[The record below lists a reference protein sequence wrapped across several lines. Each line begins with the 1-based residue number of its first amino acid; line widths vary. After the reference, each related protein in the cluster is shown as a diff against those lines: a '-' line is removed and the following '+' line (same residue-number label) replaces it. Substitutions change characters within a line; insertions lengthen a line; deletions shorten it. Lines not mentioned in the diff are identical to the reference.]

1 MLKKLFTPMK
11 IGKIEIPNRL
21 VVSPMVTD
29 YCNQDGT
36 ATERYIAYHEAKA
49 KGGWGLIITEDY
61 AVDPSGKGFSCVAG
75 LWNDSQIASHTEL
88 TKRIHQYKS
97 KIFAQIYHCGR
108 QTASAITGCQPLA
121 PSPVPCPT
129 MQELPKELPID
140 EIEKIVGQFGD
151 TALRAKKAGFDGV
164 EIHGAHGYLVSEF
177 MSPYSNKRTDEYGGH
192 LLNRMRFPLKIVA
205 DIRAKCGKDFGV
217 GFRIS
222 CDEFV
227 PGGRTIED
235 TKAMA
240 VLLEDAGI
248 DVLHVSAGVYA
259 SADKIVPASST
270 PHGWLAGYAEEV
282 KKVVRVPV
290 ITVGRINDP
299 FVAESIIASGKAD
312 FVAMGRAS
320 LADPEFPKKAKAGL
334 FDEIR
339 PCIACNEGCIGI
351 LFTDQPI
358 KCVLNPTL
366 GREAEWVIR
375 PAEKAKKVVV
385 IGGGP
390 AGMEAAATAA
400 KAGHKVSLF
409 EKEGRLGGLFYL
421 ASVPP
426 NKGEIGNF
434 VEYQIKQLE
443 KFKIKVTLNAN
454 VTPEVIDSEKPDV
467 VINAT
472 GGIPVTP
479 DIPGIAAKPNVV
491 NAYDVLAGKVFVGA
505 KAVVI
510 GGGMVGAETA
520 NHLAN
525 HGKSVTLVEMLPD
538 IATEIQN
545 INRSALL
552 QDLEKGRVRIL
563 VETTVKEVLTD
574 GVLVIKGC
582 DTESIGADTVVV
594 ASGSRTDGGLEN
606 KLAGRPY
613 KVVSIGDAIKVGKV
627 VDAIEAGYLT
637 GMNA

>member
-75 LWNDSQIASHTEL
+75 LWNDSQIAGHTEL
-88 TKRIHQYKS
+88 TRRVHQYNS

-108 QTASAITGCQPLA
+108 QTASSITGCQPLA

-129 MQELPKELPID
+129 MQELPKELPVD
-140 EIEKIVGQFGD
+140 GIEKIVGQFGD

-164 EIHGAHGYLVSEF
+164 EIHGAHGYLISEF

-192 LLNRMRFPLKIVA
+192 LLNRMRFPLQIVA

-282 KKVVRVPV
+282 KKAVKIPV

-299 FVAESIIASGKAD
+299 FVAESILASGKAD

-320 LADPEFPKKAKAGL
+320 LADPEFPEKARAGL

-366 GREAEWVIR
+366 GREAEWVIKT
-375 PAEKAKKVVV
+375 AKKAKKVVV

-443 KFKIKVTLNAN
+443 KCKVKVTLNAN
-454 VTPEVIDSEKPDV
+454 VTPEWIDSEKPDV

-472 GGIPVTP
+472 GGIPITP
-479 DIPGIAAKPNVV
+479 DIPGIAKPNVV

>member
-1 MLKKLFTPMK
+1 
-11 IGKIEIPNRL
+11 
-21 VVSPMVTD
+21 
-29 YCNQDGT
+29 
-36 ATERYIAYHEAKA
+36 
-49 KGGWGLIITEDY
+49 
-61 AVDPSGKGFSCVAG
+61 
-75 LWNDSQIASHTEL
+75 
-88 TKRIHQYKS
+88 
-97 KIFAQIYHCGR
+97 
-108 QTASAITGCQPLA
+108 
-121 PSPVPCPT
+121 
-129 MQELPKELPID
+129 
-140 EIEKIVGQFGD
+140 
-151 TALRAKKAGFDGV
+151 
-164 EIHGAHGYLVSEF
+164 
-177 MSPYSNKRTDEYGGH
+177 
-192 LLNRMRFPLKIVA
+192 
-205 DIRAKCGKDFGV
+205 
-217 GFRIS
+217 
-222 CDEFV
+222 
-227 PGGRTIED
+227 
-235 TKAMA
+235 
-240 VLLEDAGI
+240 
-248 DVLHVSAGVYA
+248 
-259 SADKIVPASST
+259 
-270 PHGWLAGYAEEV
+270 
-282 KKVVRVPV
+282 
-290 ITVGRINDP
+290 
-299 FVAESIIASGKAD
+299 
-312 FVAMGRAS
+312 MGRAS
-320 LADPEFPKKAKAGL
+320 LADPEFPEKAKAAL

-375 PAEKAKKVVV
+375 PAKKAKKVVV

-400 KAGHKVSLF
+400 KAGHKVSLL
-409 EKEGRLGGLFYL
+409 EREGRLGGLFYL

-443 KFKIKVTLNAN
+443 KFKVKVTLNAN
-454 VTPEVIDSEKPDV
+454 VTSELIDSEKPDV

-472 GGIPVTP
+472 GGIPATP
-479 DIPGIAAKPNVV
+479 DIPGIAKPNVV

-552 QDLEKGRVRIL
+552 QDLEKGKVRIL

-582 DTESIGADTVVV
+582 DTESIGADTVVA
-594 ASGSRTDGGLEN
+594 ASGSRPDGGLEA
-606 KLAGRPY
+606 KLAGKPY
-613 KVVSIGDAIKVGKV
+613 KVVSIGDAVKVGKV
-627 VDAIEAGYLT
+627 IDAIEAGFLA
-637 GMNA
+637 GMSA

>member
-75 LWNDSQIASHTEL
+75 LWNDSQIAGHTEL
-88 TKRIHQYKS
+88 TRRVHQYNS

-108 QTASAITGCQPLA
+108 QTASSITGCQPLA

-129 MQELPKELPID
+129 MQELPKELPVD
-140 EIEKIVGQFGD
+140 GIEKIVGQFGD

-164 EIHGAHGYLVSEF
+164 EIHGAHGYLISEF

-240 VLLEDAGI
+240 VFLEDAGI

-282 KKVVRVPV
+282 KKAVRVPV

-299 FVAESIIASGKAD
+299 FVAESILASGKAD

-320 LADPEFPKKAKAGL
+320 LADPEFPEKAKAAL

-375 PAEKAKKVVV
+375 PAKKAKKVVV

-400 KAGHKVSLF
+400 KAGHKVSLL
-409 EKEGRLGGLFYL
+409 EREGRLGGLFYL

-443 KFKIKVTLNAN
+443 KFKVKVTLNAN
-454 VTPEVIDSEKPDV
+454 VTSELIDSEKPDV

-472 GGIPVTP
+472 GGIPATP
-479 DIPGIAAKPNVV
+479 DIPGIAKPNVV

-552 QDLEKGRVRIL
+552 QDLEKGKVRIL

-582 DTESIGADTVVV
+582 DTESIGADTVVA
-594 ASGSRTDGGLEN
+594 ASGSRPDGGLEA
-606 KLAGRPY
+606 KLAGKPY
-613 KVVSIGDAIKVGKV
+613 KVVSIGDAVKVGKV
-627 VDAIEAGYLT
+627 IDAIEAGFLA
-637 GMNA
+637 GMSA

>member
-75 LWNDSQIASHTEL
+75 LWNDSQIASHAEL
-88 TKRIHQYKS
+88 TRRVHQYKS

-129 MQELPKELPID
+129 MQELPKELPVD

-151 TALRAKKAGFDGV
+151 TALRAKKAGFDGI
-164 EIHGAHGYLVSEF
+164 EIHGAHGYLISEF

-240 VLLEDAGI
+240 VFLEDAGF

-270 PHGWLAGYAEEV
+270 PHGWLAGYAEEA
-282 KKVVRVPV
+282 KKAVRVPV

-299 FVAESIIASGKAD
+299 FVAESILASGKAD

-320 LADPEFPKKAKAGL
+320 LADPEFPEKAKAAL

-375 PAEKAKKVVV
+375 PAKKAKKVVV

-400 KAGHKVSLF
+400 KAGHKVSLL
-409 EKEGRLGGLFYL
+409 EREGRLGGLFYL

-443 KFKIKVTLNAN
+443 KFKVKVTLNAN
-454 VTPEVIDSEKPDV
+454 VTSELIDSEKPDV

-472 GGIPVTP
+472 GGIPATP
-479 DIPGIAAKPNVV
+479 DIPGIAKPNVV

-552 QDLEKGRVRIL
+552 QDLEKGKVRIL

-582 DTESIGADTVVV
+582 DTESIGADTVVA
-594 ASGSRTDGGLEN
+594 ASGSRPDGGLEA
-606 KLAGRPY
+606 KLAGKPY
-613 KVVSIGDAIKVGKV
+613 KVVSIGDAVKVGKV
-627 VDAIEAGYLT
+627 IDAIEAGFLA
-637 GMNA
+637 GMSA

>member
-1 MLKKLFTPMK
+1 MLKRLFSPMK
-11 IGKIEIPNRL
+11 IGRVAISNRL

-29 YCNQDGT
+29 YCNKDGT

-75 LWNDSQIASHTEL
+75 LWDDSQIASHTEL
-88 TKRIHQYKS
+88 TKRVHKYKS

-108 QTASAITGCQPLA
+108 QTVSAITGCQPLA
-121 PSPVPCPT
+121 PSPIPCPA
-129 MQELPKELPID
+129 MQELPKELPIA

-164 EIHGAHGYLVSEF
+164 EIHGAHGYLIAEF
-177 MSPYSNKRTDEYGGH
+177 MSPYSNKRSDEYGGH
-192 LLNRMRFPLKIVA
+192 LLNRVRFPLKIVA
-205 DIRAKCGKDFGV
+205 DVRAKCGKDFGI

-235 TKAMA
+235 TKAIA
-240 VLLEDAGI
+240 VLLEEAGV
-248 DVLHVSAGVYA
+248 DVLHVTCGVYA
-259 SADKIVPASST
+259 SVDKIVPPSSV

-282 KKVVRVPV
+282 KKAVKIPV

-299 FVAESIIASGKAD
+299 FVAESIISSGKAD
-312 FVAMGRAS
+312 LVAMGRAS
-320 LADPEFPKKAKAGL
+320 LTDPEFPKKAKAGL

-339 PCIACNEGCIGI
+339 PCIACNEACIGI
-351 LFTDQPI
+351 LFMDQPI

-366 GREAEWVIR
+366 GREAELVIK
-375 PAEKAKKVVV
+375 PAKKAKKVVV
-385 IGGGP
+385 LGGGP

-434 VEYQIKQLE
+434 IEYQIKQLE
-443 KFKIKVTLNAN
+443 KFKVKVTLNAN
-454 VTPEVIDSEKPDV
+454 VTPELVDSEKPDV

-472 GGIPVTP
+472 GGSPAIP
-479 DIPGIAAKPNVV
+479 DIPGIDKPLVV

-520 NHLAN
+520 NHLVN

-538 IATEIQN
+538 IATEVQN
-545 INRSALL
+545 INRGALL
-552 QDLEKGRVRIL
+552 QDLEKGKVKIL
-563 VETTVKEVLTD
+563 VNTTVKEVLVD
-574 GVLVIKGC
+574 GVLVVK
-582 DTESIGADTVVV
+582 DNATESINADTVIV
-594 ASGSRTDGGLEN
+594 ASGSKPDGGLAA
-606 KLAGRPY
+606 KLSGKPY
-613 KVVSIGDAIKVGKV
+613 KVVSIGNTVKVGKV
-627 VDAIEAGYLT
+627 IDAIETGYLA
-637 GMNA
+637 GLNV

>member
-75 LWNDSQIASHTEL
+75 LWNDSQIASHAEL
-88 TKRIHQYKS
+88 TRRVHQYKS

-129 MQELPKELPID
+129 MQELPKELPVD

-151 TALRAKKAGFDGV
+151 TALRAKKAGFDGI
-164 EIHGAHGYLVSEF
+164 EIHGAHGYLISEF

-240 VLLEDAGI
+240 VFLEDAGI

-282 KKVVRVPV
+282 KKAVRVPV

-299 FVAESIIASGKAD
+299 FVAESILASGKAD

-320 LADPEFPKKAKAGL
+320 LADPEFPEKAKAAL

-375 PAEKAKKVVV
+375 PAKKAKKVVV

-400 KAGHKVSLF
+400 KAGHKVSLL
-409 EKEGRLGGLFYL
+409 EREGRLGGLFYL

-443 KFKIKVTLNAN
+443 KFKVKVTLNAN
-454 VTPEVIDSEKPDV
+454 VTSELIDSEKPDV

-472 GGIPVTP
+472 GGIPATP
-479 DIPGIAAKPNVV
+479 DIPGIAKPNVV

-552 QDLEKGRVRIL
+552 QDLEKGKVRIL

-594 ASGSRTDGGLEN
+594 ASGSRSDGSLEDMLADKAY
-606 KLAGRPY
+606 KL
-613 KVVSIGDAIKVGKV
+613 VSIGDAVKVGKV
-627 VDAIEAGYLT
+627 VDAIEAGYLA

>member
-1 MLKKLFTPMK
+1 MFKKLFSPMK
-11 IGKIEIPNRL
+11 IGKVEIPNRL

-61 AVDPSGKGFSCVAG
+61 AIDPTGKGFSCVAG
-75 LWNDSQIASHTEL
+75 LWNDSQIAGHSEL
-88 TKRIHQYKS
+88 TKRVHQYAS

-108 QTASAITGCQPLA
+108 QTSHLITMCPPLA
-121 PSPVPCPT
+121 PSPIPCPA
-129 MQELPKELPID
+129 MQELPDELTID
-140 EIEKIVGQFGD
+140 DIERMVEKFGD
-151 TALRAKKAGFDGV
+151 CALRAQKAGFDGV
-164 EIHGAHGYLVSEF
+164 EIHGAHGYLIAEF
-177 MSPYSNKRTDEYGGH
+177 MSPYSNKRTDKYGGH
-192 LLNRMRFPLKIVA
+192 LLNRMRFPLEVVA
-205 DIRAKCGKDFGV
+205 NIRAKTRNDFGL

-227 PGGRTIED
+227 PGGRSIED
-235 TKAMA
+235 TKAIA
-240 VLLEDAGI
+240 ILLERARI
-248 DVLHVSAGVYA
+248 DVLHVSCGVYA

-282 KKVVRVPV
+282 KKVISMPV

-299 FVAESIIASGKAD
+299 FVADSIIAGRKAD

-320 LADPEFPKKAKAGL
+320 LADPEFPKKAAAGE

-366 GREAEWVIR
+366 GKEAELAIK
-375 PAEKAKKVVV
+375 PAAVKKKLLV

-390 AGMEAAATAA
+390 AGMEAAITAA
-400 KAGHKVSLF
+400 KAGHKVSLY
-409 EKEGRLGGLFYL
+409 EKEGHLGGLFYL

-434 VEYQIKQLE
+434 VGWQIGQLD
-443 KFKIKVTLNAN
+443 KMKVNVTLNAE
-454 VTPEVIDSEKPDV
+454 VTPELIDSEKPDV
-467 VINAT
+467 VILAT
-472 GGIPVTP
+472 GGRPVLP
-479 DIPGIAAKPNVV
+479 EISGVDKPNVV
-491 NAYDVLAGKVFVGA
+491 HAYTVLAGKVAVSA
-505 KAVVI
+505 KVVVI

-525 HGKSVTLVEMLPD
+525 HGKVVTLVEMMSE
-538 IATEIQN
+538 IATEVPN
-545 INRSALL
+545 INRMALL
-552 QDLEKGRVRIL
+552 QDLEKNKVRVL
-563 VETTVKEVLTD
+563 VNTTVKDVMVD
-574 GVLVIKGC
+574 GVVVVK
-582 DTESIGADTVVV
+582 DSVTETISSETVVV
-594 ASGSRTDGGLEN
+594 ASGSKPNNDLKKELDG
-606 KLAGRPY
+606 KPY
-613 KVVSIGDAIKVGKV
+613 TVITVGDAAKVGKV
-627 VDAIEAGYLT
+627 MEALETGYLA
-637 GMNA
+637 GMQA

>member
-75 LWNDSQIASHTEL
+75 LWNDSQIASHAEL
-88 TKRIHQYKS
+88 TRRVHQYKS
-97 KIFAQIYHCGR
+97 KIFAQIYPCGR

-129 MQELPKELPID
+129 MQELPKELPVD

-151 TALRAKKAGFDGV
+151 TALRAKKAGFDGI
-164 EIHGAHGYLVSEF
+164 EIHGAHGYLISEF

-240 VLLEDAGI
+240 VFLEDAGI

-282 KKVVRVPV
+282 KKAVRVPV

-299 FVAESIIASGKAD
+299 FVAESILASGKAD

-320 LADPEFPKKAKAGL
+320 LADPEFPEKAKAAL

-375 PAEKAKKVVV
+375 PAKKAKKVVV

-400 KAGHKVSLF
+400 KAGHKVSLL
-409 EKEGRLGGLFYL
+409 EREGRLGGLFYL

-443 KFKIKVTLNAN
+443 KFKVKVTLNAN
-454 VTPEVIDSEKPDV
+454 VTSELIDSEKPDV

-472 GGIPVTP
+472 GGIPATP
-479 DIPGIAAKPNVV
+479 DIPGIAKPNVV

-552 QDLEKGRVRIL
+552 QDLEKGKVRIL

-582 DTESIGADTVVV
+582 DTESIGADTVVA
-594 ASGSRTDGGLEN
+594 ASGSRPDGGLEA
-606 KLAGRPY
+606 KLAGKPY
-613 KVVSIGDAIKVGKV
+613 KVVSIGDAVKVGKV
-627 VDAIEAGYLT
+627 IDAIEAGFLA
-637 GMNA
+637 GMSA

>member
-1 MLKKLFTPMK
+1 MLKRLFSPMK
-11 IGKIEIPNRL
+11 IGRIEIANRL

-29 YCNQDGT
+29 YCNKDGT
-36 ATERYIAYHEAKA
+36 ASERYIAYHEAKA

-75 LWNDSQIASHTEL
+75 LWDDSQIAGHAEL
-88 TKRIHQYKS
+88 TKRVHQYKS

-108 QTASAITGCQPLA
+108 QTVSAITGCQPWA
-121 PSPVPCPT
+121 PSPIPCPA
-129 MQELPKELPID
+129 MQELPKELPVA

-164 EIHGAHGYLVSEF
+164 EIHGAHGYLIAEF
-177 MSPYSNKRTDEYGGH
+177 MSPYSNKRSDEYGGH
-192 LLNRMRFPLKIVA
+192 LLNRVRFPLKIVA
-205 DIRAKCGKDFGV
+205 DIRAKCGKDFGI

-235 TKAMA
+235 TKAIA
-240 VLLEDAGI
+240 VLLEEAGV
-248 DVLHVSAGVYA
+248 DVLHVSCGVYA
-259 SADKIVPASST
+259 SVDKIVPPSSV

-282 KKVVRVPV
+282 KKAVKIPV

-299 FVAESIIASGKAD
+299 FVAESLISSGKAD
-312 FVAMGRAS
+312 LVAMGRAS
-320 LADPEFPKKAKAGL
+320 LTDPEFPKKAKAGL

-339 PCIACNEGCIGI
+339 PCIACNEACIGI
-351 LFTDQPI
+351 LFMDQPI

-366 GREAEWVIR
+366 GREAELLIK
-375 PAEKAKKVVV
+375 PAKKVKKVVV
-385 IGGGP
+385 LGGGP

-400 KAGHKVSLF
+400 KAGHNVSLF

-443 KFKIKVTLNAN
+443 KFKVKVTLNAN
-454 VTPEVIDSEKPDV
+454 VTPELVDSEKPDV

-472 GGIPVTP
+472 GGTRAIP
-479 DIPGIAAKPNVV
+479 DIPGIDKPTVA

-545 INRSALL
+545 INRGALL
-552 QDLEKGRVRIL
+552 QDLEKGKVKIL
-563 VETTVKEVLTD
+563 VNTTVKEVLVD
-574 GVLVIKGC
+574 GVLVVK
-582 DTESIGADTVVV
+582 DNTTESIAADTVIV
-594 ASGSRTDGGLEN
+594 ALGSKPDGGLES
-606 KLAGRPY
+606 KLSGKSY
-613 KVVSIGDAIKVGKV
+613 KVVSIGDAVKVGKV
-627 VDAIEAGYLT
+627 IDAIEAGYLA
-637 GMNA
+637 GLNV

>member
-75 LWNDSQIASHTEL
+75 LWNDSQIASHAEL
-88 TKRIHQYKS
+88 TRRVHQYKS

-129 MQELPKELPID
+129 MQELPKELPVD
-140 EIEKIVGQFGD
+140 GIEKIVGQFGD

-164 EIHGAHGYLVSEF
+164 EIHGAHGYLISEF

-240 VLLEDAGI
+240 VFLEDAGI

-282 KKVVRVPV
+282 KKAVRVPV

-299 FVAESIIASGKAD
+299 FVAESILASGKAD

-320 LADPEFPKKAKAGL
+320 LADPEFPEKAKAAL

-375 PAEKAKKVVV
+375 PAKKAKKVVV

-400 KAGHKVSLF
+400 KAGHKVSLL
-409 EKEGRLGGLFYL
+409 EREGRLGGLFYL

-443 KFKIKVTLNAN
+443 KFKVKVTLNAN
-454 VTPEVIDSEKPDV
+454 VTSELIDSEKPDV

-472 GGIPVTP
+472 GGIPATP
-479 DIPGIAAKPNVV
+479 DIPGIAKPNVV

-552 QDLEKGRVRIL
+552 QDLEKGKVRIL

-582 DTESIGADTVVV
+582 DTESIGADTVVA
-594 ASGSRTDGGLEN
+594 ASGSRPDGGLEA
-606 KLAGRPY
+606 KLAGKPY
-613 KVVSIGDAIKVGKV
+613 KVVSIGDAVKVGKV
-627 VDAIEAGYLT
+627 IDAIEAGFLA
-637 GMNA
+637 GMSA

>member
-1 MLKKLFTPMK
+1 MFKRLYSPLK
-11 IGKIEIPNRL
+11 IGSVEIPNRL

-29 YCNQDGT
+29 YCNQNGT

-75 LWNDSQIASHTEL
+75 LWSDDQIASHAEL
-88 TKRIHQYKS
+88 TKRVHQYKS

-121 PSPVPCPT
+121 PSPIPCPT

-164 EIHGAHGYLVSEF
+164 EIHGAHGYLISEF

-205 DIRAKCGKDFGV
+205 DVRAKCGKDFGV

-235 TKAMA
+235 TKAIA
-240 VLLEDAGI
+240 VLLEEAGI

-259 SADKIVPASST
+259 SADKIVPASSV

-282 KKVVRVPV
+282 KKSVKIPV

-320 LADPEFPKKAKAGL
+320 LADPEFPKKAQAGL

-351 LFTDQPI
+351 LFMDQPI

-366 GREAEWVIR
+366 GREAEWIIK

-421 ASVPP
+421 ASIPP

-443 KFKIKVTLNAN
+443 KFKVKVTLNAN
-454 VTPEVIDSEKPDV
+454 VTPELMDSEKPDV

-472 GGIPVTP
+472 GGMPATP
-479 DIPGIAAKPNVV
+479 DIPGITKPNVV
-491 NAYDVLAGKVFVGA
+491 NAYDVLAGKVFVGL

-552 QDLEKGRVRIL
+552 QDLEKGKVKIL
-563 VETTVKEVLTD
+563 VNTTVKEVLVD
-574 GVLVIKGC
+574 GVLVVK
-582 DTESIGADTVVV
+582 DNATESITADTVIV
-594 ASGSRTDGGLEN
+594 ASGSIHDGGLES
-606 KLAGRPY
+606 KLSGRSY
-613 KVVSIGDAIKVGKV
+613 KVVSIGDAVKVGKV
-627 VDAIEAGYLT
+627 VDAIEAGYLA